1 VASGTSQTDSIL
13 LSAIALGDEAAFTI
27 LFERYR
33 DKLFYY
39 LLKHVKSPEVAEEI
53 VTDIFMKLWTG
64 RALAEQIKD
73 VGAFLHK
80 VGYYK
85 ALDFLRVTA
94 RHTRLRQIYI
104 DYASLSG
111 EPQADELMINAE
123 LKVLLYKAI
132 NGLSPQRKMIY
143 RMSRQEGL
151 THEQIAELLGLSPS
165 TINNALVAANR
176 SIEKALRTYAG
187 QMDILLLYFLF

>member
-1 VASGTSQTDSIL
+1 MASGTFQTDSTL

-73 VGAFLHK
+73 IGAFLHK

-85 ALDFLRVTA
+85 ALDFLRITA
-94 RHTRLRQIYI
+94 RHARLRQIYI

-132 NGLSPQRKMIY
+132 NGLSPQRRMIY
-143 RMSRQEGL
+143 QLSRQEGL
-151 THEQIAELLGLSPS
+151 THEQIAALLGLSPS

-176 SIEKALRTYAG
+176 SIEKSLRAYAG
-187 QMDILLLYFLF
+187 QTDILLLYFLF

>member
-1 VASGTSQTDSIL
+1 MASGTFQTDSTL

-73 VGAFLHK
+73 IGAFLHK

-85 ALDFLRVTA
+85 ALDFLRITA
-94 RHTRLRQIYI
+94 RHARLRQVYM
-104 DYASLSG
+104 DYMSLPG
-111 EPQADELMINAE
+111 APRADELVISTE
-123 LKVLLYKAI
+123 LKALLYRAI
-132 NGLSPQRKMIY
+132 NGLSPQRRMIY
-143 RMSRQEGL
+143 QLSRQEGL
-151 THEQIAELLGLSPS
+151 THEQIAALLGLSPS

-176 SIEKALRTYAG
+176 SIEKSLRAYAG
-187 QMDILLLYFLF
+187 QTDILLLYFLF